1 MTVWLSGGPGTCGAL
16 GISTHGRRPPSATTL
31 AASASPWPIT
41 RRSPDVT
48 DRAQTL
54 RTELTVAGLTWLEPS
69 PDLAVAFH
77 HAGLGTHEDL
87 NAIADRLRDSTTTG
101 GYAYPH
107 IAAAFG
113 DLPRPQPLVQWLED
127 DHTVRERWRTLA
139 TIRQAHLRETSR
151 QHHRAT
157 RPPCR
162 ADTAAP
168 NP

>member
-1 MTVWLSGGPGTCGAL
+1 M
-16 GISTHGRRPPSATTL
+16 ATTL

-54 RTELTVAGLTWLEPS
+54 RTELTLAGLTWLEPS

-87 NAIADRLRDSTTTG
+87 NATADRLRDSTTTG